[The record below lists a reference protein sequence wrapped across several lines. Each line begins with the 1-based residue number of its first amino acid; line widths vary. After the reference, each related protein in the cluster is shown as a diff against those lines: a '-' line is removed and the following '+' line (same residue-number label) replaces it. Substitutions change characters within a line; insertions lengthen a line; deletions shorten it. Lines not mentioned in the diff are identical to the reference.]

1 MRFIGVVIVL
11 GGWVITIAG
20 LILTSS
26 NMARGIIACVGIGV
40 SIFGILGVLNKY
52 YLERAIWKQ

>member
-1 MRFIGVVIVL
+1 MRFIGVIMVL

-20 LILTSS
+20 LLLTSS
-26 NMARGIIACVGIGV
+26 TAIRGTTACVGIGV

>member
-1 MRFIGVVIVL
+1 MRLIGVVTVL

-20 LILTSS
+20 LLLTSS
-26 NMARGIIACVGIGV
+26 NTARGIIACVGIGV

>member
-1 MRFIGVVIVL
+1 MRFIGVVTVL

-20 LILTSS
+20 LLLTSS
-26 NMARGIIACVGIGV
+26 NMVRGIAACGGIGV
-40 SIFGILGVLNKY
+40 SIFGILGVLNKC

>member
-1 MRFIGVVIVL
+1 MRFIGVAMVL

-20 LILTSS
+20 LLLTSS
-26 NMARGIIACVGIGV
+26 NAARGIAASVGIGV

-52 YLERAIWKQ
+52 YLARAIWKK